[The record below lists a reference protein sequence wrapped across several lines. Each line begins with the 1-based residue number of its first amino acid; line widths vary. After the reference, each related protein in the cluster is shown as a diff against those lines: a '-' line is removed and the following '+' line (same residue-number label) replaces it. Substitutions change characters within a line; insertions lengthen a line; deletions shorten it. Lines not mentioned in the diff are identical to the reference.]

1 MGGLNENGKNT
12 YIVEVDDKIFVFD
25 AGLKYANDT
34 MYGIDY
40 IIPDYDY
47 LEKNKKFGLN
57 TPVFEQLV
65 IELKYVIGYI
75 VAISLYKKYKL
86 DNNYMNEIQNLH
98 KLINELDVNDFIDR
112 MNISTG
118 VEDICEI
125 LKEYI
130 SLFVGCENKKIK

>member
-57 TPVFEQLV
+57 TPVFEQLI